1 MSDTF
6 LLAAALLLLSAGLL
20 VLLLPRM
27 WQRGGAPE
35 TNADWLRLRQ
45 SELKDETPQLREEAA
60 LRLIEDGGVSEPS
73 LAGLSV
79 VYSGRGQLL
88 GVLGLSIS
96 VWLLYWQLGSWEDVQ
111 IAEELGRIEQ
121 SEPEEVRALIERIK
135 DRAEARPTNA
145 DYALLLGEYY
155 LSGNEPAE
163 ALRYYERLIGA
174 GATAPEILGKAAQ
187 AEFLASNRVLSRR
200 ARAWAEQALAVDPA
214 QAAALATLGMAAFE
228 GADYRQAIVY
238 WQRLRD
244 LEAPGSPGHEM
255 LGQVIERSRREL
267 GEPIEPVI
275 ATPGVVVSVSI
286 PERQAPPE
294 DSVIFILARP
304 EGADSGMP
312 IAVVRTTAVEW
323 PLTVRLDDGS
333 SMAGQR
339 LSDFARVSIEVQISE
354 NGQPGRDNARLWSAL
369 ESVPVGGDDP
379 VLVQLAVD

>member
-1 MSDTF
+1 MVSVNRAGSETVILIKPNHSASWRQNLW
-6 LLAAALLLLSAGLL
+6 LLAALAVPSLGAGVAFALLGAWPILPFASIEL
-20 VLLLPRM
+20 VAL
-27 WQRGGAPE
+27 GGALYWVNWKLE
-35 TNADWLRLRQ
+35 YRHVIRFTNGSVVIDKGYFIPKRSWHF
-45 SELKDETPQLREEAA
+45 LREEAA
-60 LRLIEDGGVSEPS
+60 LRLIEDGGISEPS

-214 QAAALATLGMAAFE
+214 QAAALATLGE
-228 GADYRQAIVY
+228 N
-238 WQRLRD
+238 
-244 LEAPGSPGHEM
+244 
-255 LGQVIERSRREL
+255 
-267 GEPIEPVI
+267 
-275 ATPGVVVSVSI
+275 
-286 PERQAPPE
+286 
-294 DSVIFILARP
+294 ILAKPRK
-304 EGADSGMP
+304 
-312 IAVVRTTAVEW
+312 
-323 PLTVRLDDGS
+323 
-333 SMAGQR
+333 
-339 LSDFARVSIEVQISE
+339 
-354 NGQPGRDNARLWSAL
+354 
-369 ESVPVGGDDP
+369 
-379 VLVQLAVD
+379 